1 MRARCLAVSLLVAT
15 LLATP
20 GRASAD
26 DVGIATIETLRAR
39 AAARG
44 WTRSDVAGPVVHEV
58 WCAAPPCAPEAD
70 RLELTVRDGSL
81 VELHLVDHDVGEGFA
96 LEGSWQASGAFTFR
110 FVRGEEVVNL
120 TWELVY
126 EPPGMSGGF
135 SARDTAEVVALDPA
149 DGAHA
154 FELWIRRELSRY
166 LASSTSLLEAAL
178 HQRAALRAAVA
189 RGLATSAAIRVGS
202 ARECLAERAT
212 PRGTG
217 FFDECTYRT
226 ASPEERRAALAA
238 LDARLGRERR
248 LLRRHGRG
256 WHRVLVDA
264 FGPEAPTP

>member
-1 MRARCLAVSLLVAT
+1 VA
-15 LLATP
+15 
-20 GRASAD
+20 S
-26 DVGIATIETLRAR
+26 
-39 AAARG
+39 
-44 WTRSDVAGPVVHEV
+44 PVVHEV

-70 RLELTVRDGSL
+70 RLELTVRDGAL
-81 VELHLVDHDVGEGFA
+81 VEMHLLDRSVGEGFA
-96 LEGSWQASGAFTFR
+96 LQGSWQASGAFTFR
-110 FVRGEEVVNL
+110 FVRGEEVVDL

-126 EPPGMSGGF
+126 EPPGMSVGF

-166 LASSTSLLEAAL
+166 LASSTSLLETAL
-178 HQRAALRAAVA
+178 HQRAALRAAVE

-202 ARECLAERAT
+202 ARECLVERAT

-248 LLRRHGRG
+248 LLRRHARR
-256 WHRVLVDA
+256 WHRVLVEMLGQVA
-264 FGPEAPTP
+264 TP